1 MSTGAENVSTALMP
15 APAPNMPAANDG
27 APSTDVPLV
36 SSSLSNTK
44 LGVLAAVGL
53 AALGGICYAA
63 YRMSRRPSR
72 RPYSQEEEADAD
84 SDVDDRERMDQVPD
98 LERARRAGGHRADA
112 ELDSSKPQGH
122 RRGLRSQMSMIHLF
136 ISDLF
141 SRTPSVGTSSTAG
154 DAADDLGTRAPNGTS
169 TVDHQPP
176 SITARTDDAG
186 AALPLATPPLK
197 RQLSVNSR
205 QLLQA
210 AFARLDSDGCV
221 TA

>member
-27 APSTDVPLV
+27 APSTAVPLV

-98 LERARRAGGHRADA
+98 LERSRRAGDA
-112 ELDSSKPQGH
+112 EPDSSKPQGH

-141 SRTPSVGTSSTAG
+141 SRTPSVGASSTAG